1 MANERDRH
9 GPNGYALLGS
19 LRDFT
24 GRGFLPIEREVGQRG
39 GVGHPLR
46 VLILLTHGRIG
57 WLVSA
62 FERRRSM

>member
-46 VLILLTHGRIG
+46 VLIR
-57 WLVSA
+57 
-62 FERRRSM
+62 